1 MSSMDEIIEQYWL
14 MLDVGNEGETKMNWN
29 DLELDFQRFL
39 KETDEGTNT
48 VKLCSSPLISPT
60 VVDNN
65 LKINNII
72 QRKRIIR
79 LFSRPNLILNV
90 PPLL

>member
-1 MSSMDEIIEQYWL
+1 MDEIIEQYWL

>member
-1 MSSMDEIIEQYWL
+1 